1 MAATLTYLPH
11 IKGMI
16 HMMKNVR
23 HEFLLVLEITVYT
36 FLKEKMFWD
45 QDELIQFK
53 QENALMH
60 GPCFLC
66 VYKIKFHTTYCKMS
80 HTS

>member
-45 QDELIQFK
+45 QDELIQLK
-53 QENALMH
+53 QENNNNNMQRFCLSS
-60 GPCFLC
+60 L
-66 VYKIKFHTTYCKMS
+66 
-80 HTS
+80 

>member
-45 QDELIQFK
+45 QDELIQSK
-53 QENALMH
+53 QENNNNYMQRFCLSS
-60 GPCFLC
+60 L
-66 VYKIKFHTTYCKMS
+66 
-80 HTS
+80 